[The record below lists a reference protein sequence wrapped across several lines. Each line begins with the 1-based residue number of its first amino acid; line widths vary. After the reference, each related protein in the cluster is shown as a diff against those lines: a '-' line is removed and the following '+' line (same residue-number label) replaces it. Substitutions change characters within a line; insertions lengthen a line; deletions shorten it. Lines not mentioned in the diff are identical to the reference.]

1 MSDLKTISASDT
13 LFLEQ
18 TALDLLELEGLALE
32 EEEAGYL
39 AREAPEPAPEEW
51 VVMLRR
57 ALSFRGI
64 QRRTPG
70 AAFTRV
76 DRQVG
81 VNLVD
86 LLIQWI
92 QRKTWG
98 MSDRARKRMQR
109 WICLAMLL
117 FGTLVLLI
125 FLYLLIPAF
134 GRVVDHA
141 FWALYQSL
149 L

>member
-1 MSDLKTISASDT
+1 M
-13 LFLEQ
+13 
-18 TALDLLELEGLALE
+18 
-32 EEEAGYL
+32 
-39 AREAPEPAPEEW
+39 
-51 VVMLRR
+51 
-57 ALSFRGI
+57 
-64 QRRTPG
+64 
-70 AAFTRV
+70 
-76 DRQVG
+76 
-81 VNLVD
+81 D

-134 GRVVDHA
+134 GRVADHA